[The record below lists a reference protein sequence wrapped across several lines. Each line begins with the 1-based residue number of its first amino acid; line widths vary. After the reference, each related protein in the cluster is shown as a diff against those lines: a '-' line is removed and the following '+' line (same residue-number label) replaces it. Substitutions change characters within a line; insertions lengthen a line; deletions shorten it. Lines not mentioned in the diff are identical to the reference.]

1 MYLQLGYDRV
11 IYHNLYKYL
20 HTITCSCS
28 LLDSGWLKI
37 KPDYVDSLSDELD
50 LLILGGYFGVGVSL
64 HTHTHT
70 HTLDNYFSICLE

>member
-1 MYLQLGYDRV
+1 MSV
-11 IYHNLYKYL
+11 
-20 HTITCSCS
+20 
-28 LLDSGWLKI
+28 LDSGWLKI

-70 HTLDNYFSICLE
+70 LDNYSI

>member
-1 MYLQLGYDRV
+1 M
-11 IYHNLYKYL
+11 YKYL
-20 HTITCSCS
+20 HTIICICS

-64 HTHTHT
+64 YTPTHLI
-70 HTLDNYFSICLE
+70 TLSV